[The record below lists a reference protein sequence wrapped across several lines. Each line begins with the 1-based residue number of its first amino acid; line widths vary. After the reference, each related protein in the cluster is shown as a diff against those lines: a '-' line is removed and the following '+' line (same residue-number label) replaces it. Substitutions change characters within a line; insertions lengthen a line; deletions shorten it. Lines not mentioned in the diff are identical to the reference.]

1 VPLFGNTASVSTARA
16 DLDRTVATMDL
27 RLRKNPADQAAA
39 FRLAD
44 ALLRQTRVTG
54 NAGLA
59 MRAEDVLLGVLKADP
74 LSYNARRMLG
84 AAYLSQHRFRDA
96 IREAE
101 RCRTVRTNDAWVYG
115 VLGDA
120 HVELGEYPEAFAA
133 FDRMT
138 SLRPNAASYDRAA
151 YAREL
156 QGDLDGAIT
165 LMRMATDATS
175 AQDPESLAWHHA
187 QLGHLYF
194 ELGRLAEARREYAH
208 ADYAFPGHPFATEG
222 LARVRAAEGDYAGAL
237 TIVTVELAATPTP
250 AAAALA
256 GDLLTALGRPDE
268 AERQYRLAEAAWKTD
283 APDPPRLA
291 RFLAERGRHL
301 DEAATIAGRAEA
313 DRRDIFTE
321 DALAWAYFQSG
332 QIEKARAA
340 ADRALRT
347 GTRDRAILY
356 HAAAIA
362 RASGHPVEARRRV
375 EQALGGSPHFD
386 LVEAPAATALLRSL
400 DTRPR

>member
-1 VPLFGNTASVSTARA
+1 MEAR
-16 DLDRTVATMDL
+16 V
-27 RLRKNPADQAAA
+27 RKSPADQAAA
-39 FRLAD
+39 VRLAD

-59 MRAEDVLLGVLKADP
+59 ARAESVLLQALKADP

-84 AAYLSQHRFRDA
+84 AVYLSQHRFRDA
-96 IREAE
+96 IRAAE
-101 RCRTVRTNDAWVYG
+101 QCQAVRTNDAWVYG

-120 HVELGEYPEAFAA
+120 HIELGEYPEAFAA

-138 SLRPNAASYDRAA
+138 KLRPNAASYDRAA

-156 QGDLDGAIT
+156 QGDLEGALK

-194 ELGRLAEARREYAH
+194 ELGRLTDARREYAH
-208 ADYAFPGHPFATEG
+208 ADYAFPGHPFARDG
-222 LARVRAAEGDYAGAL
+222 LARVEAAEGDLSDAL
-237 TIVTVELAATPTP
+237 QIITAEIATTPTP
-250 AAAALA
+250 AAAAFA
-256 GDLLTALGRPDE
+256 GDLLTALGRRDE
-268 AERQYRLAEAAWKTD
+268 AERQYRLAEAAWKSD
-283 APDPPRLA
+283 VPEPSRLA
-291 RFLAERGRHL
+291 RFLASRGRKI
-301 DEAATIAGRAEA
+301 DEAAAIAERVAA

-332 QIEKARAA
+332 RLDQARAA
-340 ADRALRT
+340 AALAMRT
-347 GTRDRAILY
+347 GTRDRTIRY

-362 RASGHPVEARRRV
+362 RASGQAAAARRLASD
-375 EQALGGSPHFD
+375 ALKGSPHFD
-386 LVEAPAATALLRSL
+386 PIDAPAAAALLKSL
-400 DTRPR
+400 DAAAQPR